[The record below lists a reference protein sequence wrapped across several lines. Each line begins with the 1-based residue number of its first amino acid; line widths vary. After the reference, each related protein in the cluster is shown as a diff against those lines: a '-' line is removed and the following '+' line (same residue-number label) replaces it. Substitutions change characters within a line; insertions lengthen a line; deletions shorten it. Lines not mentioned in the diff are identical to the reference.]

1 MNIIAIFVL
10 VFAVLGVIDKLF
22 GNKIGLGKEFER
34 GFELFAV
41 MAFSMLGMLVVAP
54 AVGVWL
60 SPVFE
65 WFYGAFNIDPSII
78 PASLFA
84 NDMGGTTLS
93 EQVCKDQSIGLY
105 NAFIV
110 SSMMGCV
117 ISFTLP
123 VSMGMVKKEQ
133 HGELFF
139 GLLCGIVT
147 IPIGCFVSG
156 LMCGIPVGAL
166 LLNLLPLVILSALV
180 ALALVFFR
188 KICIKVFSVF
198 GRFMETVA
206 MVGLVCAM
214 FTFLTKI
221 EICEH
226 FDTLENAA
234 MVCVNASVTLAGALP
249 FVFIISKLLAVPL
262 CKLGSLVGING
273 TSTAALLSTVV
284 TSTPTFGIM
293 DKMNKKGVAL
303 NAAFAVSAGFALGG
317 HLAFTMALNSDY
329 IAPMIVGKLVSG
341 VCGFSLALLL
351 YKEKTE
357 S

>member
-1 MNIIAIFVL
+1 MNIIAIIVL
-10 VFAVLGVIDKLF
+10 IFAVLGALDKLL
-22 GNKIGLGKEFER
+22 GNKLGIGKEFER

-54 AVGVWL
+54 AIGVWL
-60 SPVFE
+60 SPFFE
-65 WFYGAFNIDPSII
+65 WFYNVFKIDPSII

-84 NDMGGTTLS
+84 NDMGGTTLAQ
-93 EQVCKDQSIGLY
+93 QVCKDETIGLY
-105 NAFIV
+105 NAFVV

-117 ISFTLP
+117 ISFMLP

-133 HGELFF
+133 HSELFF
-139 GLLCGIVT
+139 GLLCGVVT
-147 IPIGCFVSG
+147 IPVGCFVSG
-156 LMCGIPVGAL
+156 LLCKIPATAL
-166 LLNLLPLVILSALV
+166 LLNLLPLVILSALIT
-180 ALALVFFR
+180 LALIFFR
-188 KICIKVFSVF
+188 AACIKVFSVF

-206 MVGLVCAM
+206 LVGLVCAM

-226 FDTLENAA
+226 FAPLEDAA
-234 MVCVNASVTLAGALP
+234 LVCVNACVTLAGALP
-249 FVFIISKLLAVPL
+249 FVLVVSRLLSVPL

-273 TSTAALLSTVV
+273 AATAALLSTLV

-293 DKMNKKGVAL
+293 EKMNKKGVAL
-303 NAAFAVSAGFALGG
+303 NAAFAVSAGFSLGG

-329 IAPMIVGKLVSG
+329 LVPMIVGKLISG
-341 VCGFSLALLL
+341 ACGFALALML
-351 YKEKTE
+351 YKEKAE